1 MRHHDHGLAMILAQR
16 LSIPVYGIN
25 MPQHF
30 MLGYQDH
37 LGLQIIKQFND
48 PSEIIE
54 EHNGGIMF
62 YIDPFNSGKIHSE
75 SSLRQFLHQLQI
87 DPKSEYFKICSHV
100 EIIQRVIRNLIFAY
114 SKVGDQRKLEV
125 LKLMMSTV
133 K

>member
-1 MRHHDHGLAMILAQR
+1 
-16 LSIPVYGIN
+16 
-25 MPQHF
+25 
-30 MLGYQDH
+30 
-37 LGLQIIKQFND
+37 
-48 PSEIIE
+48 
-54 EHNGGIMF
+54 MF

-75 SSLRQFLHQLQI
+75 SSLRQFIHQLQI